1 MGWPSAN
8 CKTPGA
14 LEQIDDCG
22 VKRRVATGSL
32 AAIGAGSDGQIAA
45 NRVHSLERHVRTGH
59 FRKPIVIQPGRI
71 DRDRVVV
78 SVSDAAEVL
87 LRDWPKPTSER
98 RLAAIRACLAVMR
111 GEKPPRV
118 ARQAFIVA
126 AKDARILLG
135 DQI

>member
-1 MGWPSAN
+1 MFQ
-8 CKTPGA
+8 TPDA
-14 LEQIDDCG
+14 LEQIDECG
-22 VKRRVATGSL
+22 VKRVATRSL
-32 AAIGAGSDGQIAA
+32 AATCRIECIP
-45 NRVHSLERHVRTGH
+45 LERHVRTGH
-59 FRKPIVIQPGRI
+59 FRKPIIIQPGRI

-111 GEKPPRV
+111 GEKPTRT

-126 AKDARILLG
+126 AKDAKILLSE
-135 DQI
+135 QV

>member
-1 MGWPSAN
+1 VEQQG
-8 CKTPGA
+8 KV
-14 LEQIDDCG
+14 LEG
-22 VKRRVATGSL
+22 R
-32 AAIGAGSDGQIAA
+32 
-45 NRVHSLERHVRTGH
+45 VRTGH

-98 RLAAIRACLAVMR
+98 RLAAIKACLAVMR

>member
-1 MGWPSAN
+1 MASP
-8 CKTPGA
+8 T
-14 LEQIDDCG
+14 
-22 VKRRVATGSL
+22 
-32 AAIGAGSDGQIAA
+32 AINIWGGDKDQT
-45 NRVHSLERHVRTGH
+45 RLTHCRFVRTKR
-59 FRKPIVIQPGRI
+59 FRKLIVVQPGRI

-87 LRDWPKPTSER
+87 LRDWPTPASKT
-98 RLAAIRACLAVMR
+98 RLAAIEACLAVIR

-135 DQI
+135 EQI